1 MLFGNDRDQLRQT
14 YFEAWRK
21 YREHRPLEP
30 LEAQIA
36 DVIRDHPE
44 YHTFFDQEAR
54 ALGREF
60 PPELGETN
68 PFMHLG
74 LHLGL
79 RDQIAT
85 HRPAGIEV
93 VYQDLARALRSG
105 VEAEH
110 LMMDCLAEAL
120 YQAQRQGREPDEG
133 AYMRCL
139 QGLRRKWIKD

>member
-1 MLFGNDRDQLRQT
+1 MLLGNDRDQLRRT

-21 YREHRPLEP
+21 YRERQPLEP

-44 YHTFFDQEAR
+44 YHAFFEQENR
-54 ALGREF
+54 TLGREF

-85 HRPAGIEV
+85 RRPAGIEA
-93 VYQDLARALRSG
+93 VYQALAQALGSG
-105 VEAEH
+105 LEAEH
-110 LMMDCLAEAL
+110 RMMDCLAEAL
-120 YQAQRQGREPDEG
+120 YQAQRYQREPDEA

-139 QGLRRKWIKD
+139 QHLRHKWVKG